1 MEHYLLLRY
10 LYIRN
15 LILKRV
21 DKSLFENLT
30 VLYVEDDDMTIEEIS
45 FFLKKCVKKLLIAKN
60 GQEGIDLFKAH
71 EPDIVISDIQ
81 MPVKNGLDMCEE
93 ILKIK
98 EDFPIILT
106 SAHSDGDYLIKAI
119 ELGIEKYLLKPINMI
134 EMLAVIQKTLNLGK
148 QNEICDDFDGYV
160 QFLLD
165 SNPSFMFILHGDE
178 IEFMSKRFLEH
189 LGHENI
195 NSLKEA
201 SILCKDIFSLENLE
215 EEENWIDHII
225 KNSYKSH
232 LVSVKKAGHNLKSE
246 FFVTHKYFKSS
257 NKSVLVFIDTQAQ
270 RLKKIKN
277 ITKHI
282 LSQNLEKKD
291 YLNAIEKIDKIS
303 SL

>member
-1 MEHYLLLRY
+1 M
-10 LYIRN
+10 
-15 LILKRV
+15 KKV

-30 VLYVEDDDMTIEEIS
+30 VLYVEDDDMTVEEIS

-81 MPVKNGLDMCEE
+81 MPIKNGLDMCEE

-134 EMLAVIQKTLNLGK
+134 EMLTVIQKSLNLGK
-148 QNEICDDFDGYV
+148 KNDLCDGFDDYV

-165 SNPSFMFILHGDE
+165 SNPSFMFILHGEE
-178 IEFMSKRFLEH
+178 IEFMSKKFLEH

-201 SILCKDIFSLENLE
+201 TKLCKDIFSLENLDE
-215 EEENWIDHII
+215 DENWIEHIVQ
-225 KNSYKSH
+225 NSDKSH
-232 LVSVKKAGHNLKSE
+232 LVSVKKAGHYLKSE
-246 FFVTHKYFKSS
+246 FFVTHKYFKST
-257 NKSVLVFIDTQAQ
+257 NKSVLVFIDTQEQ
-270 RLKKIKN
+270 RLKKIEN
-277 ITKHI
+277 ITNNLLNK
-282 LSQNLEKKD
+282 NLEKKD
-291 YLNAIEKIDKIS
+291 YLRAIEKINKIS